1 MKNFIDLI
9 KEINR
14 TLNEIILF
22 ETLVHTI
29 LLFLV
34 VYLVLSVFNLY
45 PISAL
50 VPAVVYFFIA
60 GNVRM
65 RKNKAKIVEGKYEPL
80 REKLRTAADNI
91 YLENPVVDELQNE
104 VIREVKNVGVAEF
117 LQTRNVSYKV
127 FASIILSFIIVFTS
141 SFNVH
146 LIDLKT
152 LFGALPEAIENSIR
166 RSPNAFVEVNTTEDI
181 YGESSL
187 AVLGNK
193 ELDIKIQ
200 PVNFEVSIKEEGEAD
215 QKQFDEI
222 FPKDVEVKGATAFE
236 ENVPQEQQ
244 ELVKSYFKKLAKS

>member
-65 RKNKAKIVEGKYEPL
+65 RKNKVRMVEGFC
-80 REKLRTAADNI
+80 I
-91 YLENPVVDELQNE
+91 YNFIFHNSFY
-104 VIREVKNVGVAEF
+104 F
-117 LQTRNVSYKV
+117 LIQCASY
-127 FASIILSFIIVFTS
+127 
-141 SFNVH
+141 
-146 LIDLKT
+146 
-152 LFGALPEAIENSIR
+152 
-166 RSPNAFVEVNTTEDI
+166 
-181 YGESSL
+181 
-187 AVLGNK
+187 
-193 ELDIKIQ
+193 
-200 PVNFEVSIKEEGEAD
+200 
-215 QKQFDEI
+215 
-222 FPKDVEVKGATAFE
+222 
-236 ENVPQEQQ
+236 
-244 ELVKSYFKKLAKS
+244 